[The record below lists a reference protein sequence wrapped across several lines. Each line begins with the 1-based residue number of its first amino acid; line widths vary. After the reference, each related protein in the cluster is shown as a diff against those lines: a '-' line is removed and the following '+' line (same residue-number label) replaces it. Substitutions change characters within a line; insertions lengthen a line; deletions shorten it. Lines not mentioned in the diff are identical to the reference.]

1 MSVAQRRIN
10 KISKSNSRKDFV
22 ELLAKREQVGMG
34 RLRLMERRQV
44 NKWQGSEGG
53 CHFEGGEDSFSLSDG
68 LSTLVHVLYQ
78 NGPGP
83 FEQLLLQNDETGRQR
98 RKEHGIFGYA
108 KNLKEVPA

>member
-78 NGPGP
+78 NSSQG
-83 FEQLLLQNDETGRQR
+83 LLSNCFFRMMMQVDKEEKSTAYLDMQNT
-98 RKEHGIFGYA
+98 
-108 KNLKEVPA
+108 